1 MADGTGVF
9 GWIGVVVR
17 RWPWAVVG
25 FWIALTAVLSM
36 TFPSLTEM
44 AAKRPVPI
52 LPPDA
57 PVLQT
62 TKQIS
67 EAYHQ
72 NGSEN
77 ENVLLVVLTDDNG
90 LNPSDLTTYRTLAE
104 NLRPDTR
111 DIVLLQDF
119 VRTPALRDAMT
130 SKDHKAWYLPMV
142 LSGGVGTPELHE
154 GFGRVA
160 DIVKKSVAGT
170 TLTAHLTGP
179 AATGDDLM
187 YIGIRDM
194 HVIETAVVVMVLVI
208 LFVIYRNLLTMMLP
222 LMTIG
227 LSVGVAQALVSGVAQ
242 LGLGV
247 STQTITLM
255 TTMMFGAGIDY
266 AVFLISRY
274 HDYLRQGLDSDDA
287 VERALTSIGKVI
299 AGSAATVAV
308 TFLGMIFTK
317 LGAFRNVGPA
327 LAISIAVALFAAV
340 TFLPALMVLAGR
352 RNWIKPRRD
361 LTGHFWRVTGIRI
374 VRKPIIHLAGS
385 LTVLLILAV
394 CGMFARFNYDD
405 SKTLPDSVESSV
417 GYSTLAEHFPLN
429 ATIPEYLVVHS
440 SEDLRKRPALVEL
453 KQMEQRVSQLPD
465 IAAIHPAPVPS
476 AKSNDKKSAASG
488 ELLPRH
494 DKGSSSGNKD
504 LEGAEGFPNVAALL
518 YSVSASGN
526 VDLTPDLSS
535 LDLPPGVTLPTAP
548 PEKKKE
554 VDDTNTF
561 VNTVRGLG
569 FAMSVDIAE
578 IANTVGSAPVT
589 VLDVVATANRDG
601 GALKKM
607 SEFAEQ
613 LSSFPDEPSIEAA
626 SREVRRIVENARTEI
641 RSLSNDPPSAKDAA
655 APPPKDPHNYAD
667 AIQQMIDEV
676 KALIKDTSQTGG
688 GLNSA
693 LTAFI
698 SPDGHTARYLVQT
711 KLNPFATEA
720 FSQIR
725 EITDA
730 ARGPHPRALMKE
742 ASISASGV
750 TAMLRDTRAYYG
762 DDINLIIVMTILIV
776 FLILV
781 AILRAVVAPLYLIA
795 SVVLSYLSALGLG
808 VIVFQFMLGQPLT
821 WSIPGLTFIVLVA
834 MGADYNLLLIS
845 RLREESPHG
854 IRSGVIQTVR
864 STGGVITAAGVIFAA
879 SMFGM
884 LFASISTLVQ
894 CGFIIGTGLLLDTFL
909 VRTIT
914 VPAIA
919 VLVGKWNWW
928 PSKPPPPAARERP
941 IPLSQADAQPA
952 VEVETKAE
960 TEPEPAP
967 VVDAA
972 PESDA
977 APETD
982 AEPTPENGSEPEA
995 DLGPTLVAHA
1005 VPTPEAHLVPTPEVH
1020 AVPTPE
1026 VGAESL
1032 TGPENGM
1039 PVHIEDDPDTDA
1051 IRMSTEVVDE
1061 SDPDTVVL
1069 RW

>member
-1 MADGTGVF
+1 MC
-9 GWIGVVVR
+9 VR
-17 RWPWAVVG
+17 RWPWAVIG
-25 FWIALTAVLSM
+25 FWIALTAVLSV

-52 LPPDA
+52 LPSDA
-57 PVLQT
+57 PVLET
-62 TKQIS
+62 TRQIS
-67 EAYHQ
+67 EAFHQ
-72 NGSEN
+72 SGSEN

-90 LNPSDLTTYRTLAE
+90 LNPSDLSTYRALAT
-104 NLRPDTR
+104 NLRPDTH
-111 DIVLLQDF
+111 DIVMLQDF
-119 VRTPALRDAMT
+119 VRTPALREAMT

-160 DIVKKSVAGT
+160 EIVKKSVDGS

-208 LFVIYRNLLTMMLP
+208 LFVIYRNFLTMMLP
-222 LMTIG
+222 LVTIG
-227 LSVGVAQALVSGVAQ
+227 VSVGVAQALVSGVAQ

-274 HDYLRQGLDSDDA
+274 HDYLRQGLDSDEA
-287 VERALTSIGKVI
+287 VEKALTSIGKVI

-327 LAISIAVALFAAV
+327 LAISIAVALCAAV

-361 LTGHFWRVTGIRI
+361 LTGHFWRVTGIRL
-374 VRKPIIHLAGS
+374 VRKPVIHLAGS
-385 LTVLLILAV
+385 LTVLLILAG
-394 CGMFARFNYDD
+394 CAMFARFNYDD
-405 SKTLPDSVESSV
+405 SKTLPSSVESAV
-417 GYSTLAEHFPLN
+417 GYATLSEHFPLN
-429 ATIPEYLVVHS
+429 ATIPEYLVVQS
-440 SEDLRKRPALVEL
+440 TEDLRKRPALVEL

-465 IAAIHPAPVPS
+465 IAAIRPAPVPS
-476 AKSNDKKSAASG
+476 AKSDDKKHAADGSA
-488 ELLPRH
+488 LPRR
-494 DKGSSSGNKD
+494 DKGSQGGNKD

-518 YSVSASGN
+518 YSVSSSGN

-548 PEKKKE
+548 PATEKP
-554 VDDTNTF
+554 VDDTRTF
-561 VNTVRGLG
+561 VDTVRGLG

-578 IANTVGSAPVT
+578 IANTVGATPVT

-626 SREVRRIVENARTEI
+626 SREVRRIVENARTEL
-641 RSLSNDPPSAKDAA
+641 RSLSNDGPGNAGSAPPAKDA
-655 APPPKDPHNYAD
+655 HTYAE

-711 KLNPFATEA
+711 NLNPFATEA
-720 FSQIR
+720 FNQIR
-725 EITDA
+725 QITDA
-730 ARGPHPRALMKE
+730 ARGPHPRPMMKA

-776 FLILV
+776 FFILV
-781 AILRAVVAPLYLIA
+781 AILRAVIAPLYLIA
-795 SVVLSYLSALGLG
+795 SVVLSYLSALGIG
-808 VIVFQFMLGQPLT
+808 VIVFQFILGQSLT

-894 CGFIIGTGLLLDTFL
+894 CGFIIGVGLLLDTFL

-914 VPAIA
+914 VPAVA

-928 PSKPPPPAARERP
+928 PSKPP
-941 IPLSQADAQPA
+941 L
-952 VEVETKAE
+952 
-960 TEPEPAP
+960 PAP
-967 VVDAA
+967 RKQA
-972 PESDA
+972 PKPAS
-977 APETD
+977 APETSGD
-982 AEPTPENGSEPEA
+982 PTDEI
-995 DLGPTLVAHA
+995 GPSGKHA
-1005 VPTPEAHLVPTPEVH
+1005 V
-1020 AVPTPE
+1020 
-1026 VGAESL
+1026 S
-1032 TGPENGM
+1032 
-1039 PVHIEDDPDTDA
+1039 DA
-1051 IRMSTEVVDE
+1051 
-1061 SDPDTVVL
+1061 DTVAL
-1069 RW
+1069 RS